1 MYMPPPYR
9 GVPPRTEA
17 VLLVIVQLL
26 NVYVPLPEIFIP
38 PPLLDV
44 VLLVT
49 VKPLISAW
57 QFVRL
62 KLELLLL
69 VVPPVI
75 VMVLSVATI
84 GEPVKLVIFPVFIVN
99 VPCVIVIPLTLYSD
113 VACIVAPLSIRVP
126 PFFYVNT

>member
-1 MYMPPPYR
+1 MPPPYR